1 MTTDASTD
9 FWRFSQAFYA
19 LPGVAQACLILQD
32 RHGLD
37 VNLALYCC
45 WLGLS
50 GRGRIDAAQ
59 LSAANAAIASW
70 RRDVIEVLRTARR
83 ALKEPAAVEPEAH
96 AVRERV
102 KAIELEAE
110 RICQA
115 RLAALAP
122 SSTVDDAA
130 QRRQDARVGLETY
143 LSSARVDSKPLF
155 DALRTFV
162 GSAA

>member
-1 MTTDASTD
+1 MTTDAGAD

-19 LPGVAQACLILQD
+19 LPGVAPACLILQD

-50 GRGRIDAAQ
+50 GRGRIDAAR
-59 LSAANAAIASW
+59 LSAADAAIASW
-70 RRDVIEVLRTARR
+70 RHDVIEVLRTARR
-83 ALKEPAAVEPEAH
+83 ALKAAAAVDAEAN

-102 KAIELEAE
+102 KAMELKAE
-110 RICQA
+110 RICQT

-122 SSTVDDAA
+122 SAAVDAVA
-130 QRRQDARVGLETY
+130 QRLKDAHVGLETY
-143 LSSARVDSKPLF
+143 LGSARVDGAPLF
-155 DALRTFV
+155 EALESFV
-162 GSAA
+162 CG

>member
-1 MTTDASTD
+1 MTTDAGAD

-19 LPGVAQACLILQD
+19 LPGVASACLILQD

-50 GRGRIDAAQ
+50 GRGRIDAAR
-59 LSAANAAIASW
+59 LSAADAAIASW

-83 ALKEPAAVEPEAH
+83 ALKAAAAVDAEAN

-102 KAIELEAE
+102 KAMELKAE
-110 RICQA
+110 RVCQM

-122 SSTVDDAA
+122 FPAVDAVA
-130 QRRQDARVGLETY
+130 QRVKDARVGLETY
-143 LSSARVDSKPLF
+143 LGSARVDGAPLF
-155 DALRTFV
+155 EALETFV
-162 GSAA
+162 DG